1 MADQQSPMSGAFS
14 NPYVD
19 TVAAQVNE
27 DFVTSQNERR
37 DQENSLLQGEQK
49 LAAAGQK
56 TGDAQYKARLKAEQD
71 YLKSVEKQKAAAKKE
86 ESNLLKDVPIVSGKM
101 WNSHAAPM
109 VKFANYLR
117 ENISEIIEE
126 HGVDGTYAIIETFSS
141 SVKDISSGFNPSF
154 KQSTLLAQNI
164 GGDLGGDDIEG
175 TTQEEY
181 DQRWEDFNNGNK
193 FSFEL
198 EGTNVMVKNSEGSV
212 PIRDWASSEY
222 NNMIT
227 AWASNPKP
235 NLWPGIATAFEKTY
249 MPGKKK
255 DMSVL
260 STWLDEK
267 LSPNVMNLPTSRD
280 KKHYLTA
287 LAVYAQNNDITY
299 EELSDTSVTSAEA
312 RVAATEEY
320 KEQYMEMARKN
331 KEAAASGSGSSV
343 TAESVM
349 SEAVGTPYGD
359 EGTRSFL
366 AEEFNLGIM
375 PQDLE
380 ATGIIGLATT
390 KPVDLNIS
398 STAARSLNI
407 VPDTDSNT
415 LNSVKINAAAFSSE
429 GDMFIQF
436 KGRMNKSQEEIDADQ
451 ARLLAL
457 GIIGEASTESL
468 QHSYGVIEYG
478 SDEWINAVEA
488 IGAKRA
494 STVSKKKAIKSKY
507 GDITDDRQVNFWVG
521 LASLAEETNSRFIN
535 EVLSAVESEGITID
549 EIRSLAAN

>member
-37 DQENSLLQGEQK
+37 EQENSLLQGEQK
-49 LAAAGQK
+49 LATAGQK
-56 TGDAQYKARLKAEQD
+56 TADAQYKARLKAEQD

-86 ESNLLKDVPIVSGKM
+86 ESDLLKDVPIVSGKM

-141 SVKDISSGFNPSF
+141 SVKDISSGFGSSF
-154 KQSTLLAQNI
+154 TQSTLLAQNI
-164 GGDLGGDDIEG
+164 GGDLGGDEIEG

-198 EGTNVMVKNSEGSV
+198 EGTDVVVKNSEGSV
-212 PIRDWASSEY
+212 PVRDWVSSEY
-222 NNMIT
+222 NNMLT
-227 AWASNPKP
+227 AWESNPKP

-299 EELSDTSVTSAEA
+299 EELADTSVTSAEA

-331 KEAAASGSGSSV
+331 KAAAASRSGSSV

-398 STAARSLNI
+398 STAARRLNI

-535 EVLSAVESEGITID
+535 EVLSTVESEGITIE

>member
-49 LAAAGQK
+49 LATAGQK
-56 TGDAQYKARLKAEQD
+56 TADAQYKARLKAEQD

-86 ESNLLKDVPIVSGKM
+86 ESDLLKDVPIVSGKM

-141 SVKDISSGFNPSF
+141 SVKDISSGFGSSF
-154 KQSTLLAQNI
+154 TQSTLLAQNI
-164 GGDLGGDDIEG
+164 GGDLGGDEIEG

-198 EGTNVMVKNSEGSV
+198 EGTDVVVKNSEGSV
-212 PIRDWASSEY
+212 PVRDWVSSEY
-222 NNMIT
+222 NNMLT
-227 AWASNPKP
+227 AWESNPKP

-299 EELSDTSVTSAEA
+299 EELADTSVTSAEA

-331 KEAAASGSGSSV
+331 KAAAASRSGSSV

-398 STAARSLNI
+398 STAARRLNI

-535 EVLSAVESEGITID
+535 EVLSTVESEGITIE

>member
-1 MADQQSPMSGAFS
+1 MSGAFS
-14 NPYVD
+14 DPYVD

-37 DQENSLLQGEQK
+37 DQKDSLLQGEQK
-49 LAAAGQK
+49 LATAGQK
-56 TGDAQYKARLKAEQD
+56 TADAQYKARLKAEQD

-86 ESNLLKDVPIVSGKM
+86 ESDLLKDVPIVSGKM

-109 VKFANYLR
+109 VEFANYLR

-126 HGVDGTYAIIETFSS
+126 HGVDGTYAIIESFSS

-154 KQSTLLAQNI
+154 TQSTLLAQNI
-164 GGDLGGDDIEG
+164 GGDLGGDEIEG

-249 MPGKKK
+249 KPGPRQ
-255 DMSVL
+255 DMGWL
-260 STWLDEK
+260 SGWLDEK

-299 EELSDTSVTSAEA
+299 EELADTSVTSVEA

-331 KEAAASGSGSSV
+331 RAAAVSRSGSSV

-398 STAARSLNI
+398 ATAARRLNI

>member
-1 MADQQSPMSGAFS
+1 MA
-14 NPYVD
+14 
-19 TVAAQVNE
+19 
-27 DFVTSQNERR
+27 
-37 DQENSLLQGEQK
+37 
-49 LAAAGQK
+49 
-56 TGDAQYKARLKAEQD
+56 
-71 YLKSVEKQKAAAKKE
+71 
-86 ESNLLKDVPIVSGKM
+86 
-101 WNSHAAPM
+101 
-109 VKFANYLR
+109 
-117 ENISEIIEE
+117 
-126 HGVDGTYAIIETFSS
+126 
-141 SVKDISSGFNPSF
+141 
-154 KQSTLLAQNI
+154 
-164 GGDLGGDDIEG
+164 
-175 TTQEEY
+175 
-181 DQRWEDFNNGNK
+181 
-193 FSFEL
+193 
-198 EGTNVMVKNSEGSV
+198 
-212 PIRDWASSEY
+212 
-222 NNMIT
+222 
-227 AWASNPKP
+227 
-235 NLWPGIATAFEKTY
+235 
-249 MPGKKK
+249 
-255 DMSVL
+255 VL

-299 EELSDTSVTSAEA
+299 EELADTSVTSAEA

-331 KEAAASGSGSSV
+331 KAAAASGSGSSV

-349 SEAVGTPYGD
+349 SEAVGNPYTD

-380 ATGIIGLATT
+380 ATGVIGLATT

-398 STAARSLNI
+398 ATAARRLNI

-415 LNSVKINAAAFSSE
+415 LTPVKINAAAFSSE
-429 GDMFIQF
+429 GNMFIQF

-451 ARLLAL
+451 AKLLAL
-457 GIIGEASTESL
+457 GVIDEVSTESL

-535 EVLSAVESEGITID
+535 EVLSTVESEGITIE